1 MPFQKERLRASVA
14 RCKSVSSVPF
24 ARATSWLLVL
34 GLATGQQ
41 ISLAASDYL
50 GQVTFNGLPVP
61 GVTLSATQG
70 AHRASA
76 TTDEDGIYHLVDL
89 VDGIWTL
96 TIEMLG
102 FETITRE
109 ITVPAEKEPPP
120 DTLAV
125 RSFDE
130 LAREIAR
137 PPAPSEVEGQ
147 PDRVIAVVR
156 DQPPADLSVLVG
168 PTGMGAEDGLLIN
181 GSLNNGA
188 STPFAIPRAIGNNRP
203 RGPSLYTYAAGLQL
217 GNSAWDARPFSL
229 SGPRP
234 STPAYTDTQAL
245 GTFQGPFRLP
255 GVRNPITV
263 TLGYQGAS
271 TTNVNTQF
279 TRVPT
284 DRERAGDLSQTF
296 DALGQPV
303 RIIDPATRQL
313 FAEGVIPEDR
323 ISPQAAALLA
333 YYPRADPAA
342 AGRFNYQAPV
352 ITATRQDS
360 VRSSAVYTI
369 RDQNRANGAASY
381 QRSVSDSTSL
391 FGFEDS
397 RVSSGFDTQAGIS
410 LRPSRYVTL
419 NARYQYSRTVNESLP
434 HFANRVNVSG
444 IAGITGNDQDPRNWG
459 PPSLTFASDLAAL
472 TSGRYASTTNQT
484 HLWAADISRF
494 RGAHSLAAGGEI
506 RKQVNDVFGQDNPRG
521 SFGFTGAASGSD
533 FADYLLGLPQTS
545 AIGFGNPDKYFR
557 GSSYAAFFTD
567 DWRVG
572 PVLTLQLGLRWE
584 YETPVTETQGRLV
597 NLDVAPGFSAVSP
610 VLAGETGSLTGTRY
624 SNALV
629 RADKGGFQPRLGA
642 AWRPAPGSSLVV
654 RAGYGLYRS
663 TNVYQSIASLL
674 AAQSPLS
681 TTFNVASDPSNPL
694 TLADGFRATP
704 GTTLNTFAVD
714 PGFRPASAHNWQA
727 SVQQDLPAQMT
738 VTASY
743 LGVRGTN
750 LMQQFLPN
758 TYAPG
763 AVNPCPTCPAGF
775 RYLVSNG
782 RSSRHAVQIQ
792 LRRRL
797 SAGFTASTEYTLAKA
812 MDNAGAVA
820 GATLDGGALA
830 QNWLDLEAEYARSNF
845 DQRHLVTASVE
856 YTTGSG
862 MSAGTLIDGW
872 KGRLLK
878 DWTFTANVASGSG
891 LPLTPVYFAPVGGT
905 GIIGSLRP
913 DVTGVANKAASG
925 SYANRAA
932 FAVPAPGHFG
942 NAPRNSITGPNTFT
956 MNAAVA
962 RTFRIGNR
970 LNLDWRIDA
979 TNVLNRVTYG
989 AVNTLITSPQ
999 FGLPNRAN
1007 DMRRLRSSIRVRF

>member
-1 MPFQKERLRASVA
+1 MHFSIGRHP
-14 RCKSVSSVPF
+14 SSVH
-24 ARATSWLLVL
+24 ATGWLLVL
-34 GLATGQQ
+34 VLATGQPFA
-41 ISLAASDYL
+41 LAASDYF

-61 GVTLSATQG
+61 GATVTATPREAGG
-70 AHRASA
+70 AGVAGTKASA
-76 TTDEDGIYHLVDL
+76 TTDQDGIYHLADL

-102 FETITRE
+102 FEPITRE
-109 ITVPAEKEPPP
+109 ITVPAEKEPAP
-120 DTLAV
+120 DALAV

-130 LAREIAR
+130 LAREIA
-137 PPAPSEVEGQ
+137 APR
-147 PDRVIAVVR
+147 PDRVITDVR
-156 DQPPADLSVLVG
+156 DQPPVDLSVLIG
-168 PTGMGAEDGLLIN
+168 PTGMGAADGLLIN

-203 RGPSLYTYAAGLQL
+203 RGPSVRTYAAGLQL

-229 SGPRP
+229 AGPRP
-234 STPAYTDTQAL
+234 STPSYTDTQAL

-263 TLGYQGAS
+263 ALGYQGSS

-303 RIIDPATRQL
+303 RIVDPATGQL
-313 FAEGVIPEDR
+313 FADNAIPADR
-323 ISPQAAALLA
+323 ISPQALALLA
-333 YYPRADPAA
+333 YYPRADSAES
-342 AGRFNYQAPV
+342 GRFNYQAPV
-352 ITATRQDS
+352 VTATRQDS
-360 VRSSAVYTI
+360 VRSSATYTI
-369 RDQNRANGAASY
+369 RAQNRLNGSASY
-381 QRSVSDSTSL
+381 QRSVADTTSL

-397 RVSSGFDTQAGIS
+397 RVSSGFDTQAGVS
-410 LRPSRYVTL
+410 LRPSRYVTVD
-419 NARYQYSRTVNESLP
+419 ARYQYSRTVAESVP

-444 IAGITGNDQDPRNWG
+444 MAGITGNDQDPRNWG
-459 PPSLTFASDLAAL
+459 PPSLNFASDLAAL
-472 TSGRYASTTNQT
+472 TSGRYASTTNQS

-494 RGAHSLAAGGEI
+494 RGAHTVAAGVEI
-506 RKQVNDVFGQDNPRG
+506 RKQLNDVFGQDNPRG

-533 FADYLLGLPQTS
+533 FADFLLGLPQTS

-557 GSSYAAFFTD
+557 GSSYAAYITD

-572 PVLTLQLGLRWE
+572 PALTLNVGLRWE
-584 YETPVTETQGRLV
+584 YETPVTEARGRLV
-597 NLDVAPGFSAVSP
+597 NLDVSSDVSAVSA
-610 VLAGETGSLTGTRY
+610 VLAGETGPLTGMQF
-624 SNALV
+624 SDALV
-629 RADKGGFQPRLGA
+629 RADKSGFQPRLGV
-642 AWRPAPGSSLVV
+642 AWRPVPGSSLVV
-654 RAGYGLYRS
+654 RAGYGVYRS
-663 TNVYQSIASLL
+663 TNVYQSIAALL
-674 AAQSPLS
+674 AAQSPFS
-681 TTFNVASDPSNPL
+681 TTFNVASDPSAPL
-694 TLADGFRATP
+694 TLANGFRVMP
-704 GTTLNTFAVD
+704 GATLNTFAVD
-714 PGFRPASAHNWQA
+714 PDFRPASAHNWQA
-727 SVQQDLPAQMT
+727 SVQQDLPAQLT
-738 VTASY
+738 VTATY
-743 LGVRGTN
+743 LGTRGTN

-763 AVNPCPTCPAGF
+763 AVDPCPACPAGF
-775 RYLVSNG
+775 RYLVSSG
-782 RSSRHAVQIQ
+782 RSSRHAGQVQI
-792 LRRRL
+792 RRRL
-797 SAGFTASTEYTLAKA
+797 SAGFTAATEYTLAKA
-812 MDNAGAVA
+812 MDNAGAFA

-862 MSAGTLIDGW
+862 TSGGTLIDGW

-878 DWTFTANVASGSG
+878 DWTFTANVSSGSG

-905 GIIGSLRP
+905 GIVGSLRP
-913 DVTGVANKAASG
+913 DITRIANDPAEG

-932 FAVPAPGHFG
+932 FSVPAPGQWG
-942 NAPRNSITGPNTFT
+942 NAPRNSLTGPATFA
-956 MNAAVA
+956 MNAAIA

-979 TNVLNRVTYG
+979 TNVLNHVTYG

>member
-1 MPFQKERLRASVA
+1 
-14 RCKSVSSVPF
+14 
-24 ARATSWLLVL
+24 
-34 GLATGQQ
+34 
-41 ISLAASDYL
+41 
-50 GQVTFNGLPVP
+50 
-61 GVTLSATQG
+61 
-70 AHRASA
+70 
-76 TTDEDGIYHLVDL
+76 
-89 VDGIWTL
+89 
-96 TIEMLG
+96 
-102 FETITRE
+102 
-109 ITVPAEKEPPP
+109 
-120 DTLAV
+120 LAV

-130 LAREIAR
+130 LAREISQPR
-137 PPAPSEVEGQ
+137 PAASIANLREQPAV
-147 PDRVIAVVR
+147 
-156 DQPPADLSVLVG
+156 DLAVLVG

-203 RGPSLYTYAAGLQL
+203 RGPSVYTYAVGLQL

-229 SGPRP
+229 AGPRP
-234 STPAYTDTQAL
+234 STPSYTDTQAL

-296 DALGQPV
+296 DALGQPL
-303 RIIDPATRQL
+303 RIVDPVTGQL
-313 FAEGVIPEDR
+313 FAEGVIPADR

-352 ITATRQDS
+352 ITASRQDS

-369 RDQNRANGAASY
+369 RNQNRANAAASY

-397 RVSSGFDTQAGIS
+397 RESTNFETQAGVS
-410 LRPSRYVTL
+410 LRPSRYVTV
-419 NARYQYSRTVNESLP
+419 NARYQYSRSAAESLP
-434 HFANRVNVSG
+434 HFASRVNVSG
-444 IAGITGNDQDPRNWG
+444 MAGITGNDQDPRNWG

-472 TSGRYASTTNQT
+472 TSGRYASTTSQT

-494 RGAHSLAAGGEI
+494 RGAHTVTAGAEL

-521 SFGFTGAASGSD
+521 GFGFTGAASGSD
-533 FADYLLGLPQTS
+533 FADFLLGLPETS

-557 GSSYAAFFTD
+557 GSSYAAYITD

-572 PVLTLQLGLRWE
+572 PALTLNLGLRWE
-584 YETPVTETQGRLV
+584 YETPVTERQGRLV
-597 NLDVAPGFSAVSP
+597 NLDVATGFTSVSP
-610 VLAGETGSLTGTRY
+610 VLAGETGSLTGAQY
-624 SNALV
+624 SDALV
-629 RADKGGFQPRLGA
+629 RADKGGFQPRLGL
-642 AWRPAPGSSLVV
+642 AWRPVPGSSLVV

-674 AAQSPLS
+674 AAQSPFS
-681 TTFNVASDPSNPL
+681 TTFNIASDPLNPL
-694 TLADGFRATP
+694 TLANGFRAMP

-714 PGFRPASAHNWQA
+714 PDFRPASAHNWQA

-743 LGVRGTN
+743 FGVRGTN

-763 AVNPCPTCPAGF
+763 AVNPCATCPAGF

-782 RSSRHAVQIQ
+782 RSSRHAGQIQ
-792 LRRRL
+792 VRRRL
-797 SAGFTASTEYTLAKA
+797 SAGFTASTEYTRAKA
-812 MDNAGAVA
+812 MDNAGAFA
-820 GATLDGGALA
+820 GATFDGGALA
-830 QNWLDLEAEYARSNF
+830 QNWLDLEAEYAPSNF

-862 MSAGTLIDGW
+862 MIGGTLIDGW

-878 DWTFTANVASGSG
+878 DWTFTANVSSGSG

-913 DVTGVANKAASG
+913 DLTGIANEAANG

-932 FAVPAPGHFG
+932 FAVPAPGQFG
-942 NAPRNSITGPNTFT
+942 NAPRNSITGPNTFM

-979 TNVLNRVTYG
+979 MNVLNRVTYG